1 MELSNLFSPFHERI
15 IQTDLSIYWKYLT
28 LKNDLFT
35 NRYFSHKLLRTF
47 KGELSDFNV
56 LTELQH
62 IFTISG
68 LFVIMLLCVTSED
81 LKYSERVA
89 GVLF

>member
-1 MELSNLFSPFHERI
+1 LFSPFHERI

-35 NRYFSHKLLRTF
+35 NRYFSHKLLRAF